1 KEIVV
6 PRQVAMY
13 LIKEVTD
20 MPFMS
25 IGDFLGGR
33 DHTTIMYGVEKIEGE
48 IAHTGKIAQDVV
60 NVKQLIFAD

>member
-1 KEIVV
+1 
-6 PRQVAMY
+6 
-13 LIKEVTD
+13 
-20 MPFMS
+20 MS

-48 IAHTGKIAQDVV
+48 IAHTGKVAQDVV